1 MIKSTKSNFWGTVA
15 NLILRNRLLILI
27 TISVMTL
34 LLASQ
39 WQNMRFTFT
48 EANLLPDT
56 HPENIQYEDFI
67 KTFGEEGNLIVI
79 ALKDDNFFTE
89 EIFNEWVE
97 LNNEINK
104 FSEIDFT
111 ISTNNVQELIKDE
124 NQKKFVLRNLL
135 PNKKIDAVALEKFKQ
150 NLLIELPF
158 YKNILYSNDGKSIRS
173 AIYMNKDIVNTSRRK
188 DFIFQN
194 FIPLINSFEERTGLD
209 VRISG
214 MPYIRTLNAQNIVD
228 EIGIFV
234 ISAML
239 VTTIIFFLFFR
250 SFRATFIS
258 MFVVVIGV
266 MWAFGILGWMGYE
279 ITILTALIP
288 PLIIV
293 IGIPNC
299 IFLINKYQQE
309 VAKHGNKAKS
319 LRRVIMKIGNATL
332 MTNLTTASGFATFI
346 LTDSKVL
353 KEFGTVASINIL
365 AIFLLSLLI
374 IPIIYSFMNL
384 PNRKHLQHLNNSFIN
399 RFVKWME
406 DKVRYKRIN
415 VFIISILSLIFGIIG
430 IYQINISG
438 SIIED
443 MPKKSS
449 FFKDILFFD
458 EEFNGIVPIEVIID
472 TKREGGANR
481 LSTLKRIDK
490 LEKYIRDTPEL
501 SPALSMVGGM
511 KFIKQAYY
519 NGNPNY
525 FKLPSSQE
533 NRFIARYLK
542 NLNDSGDLLQNY
554 QDSTAQYSRVT
565 TFMKDIKTE
574 RIEEIEIDLLKEIDK
589 IFPNE
594 RYNVKLTGKPL
605 LYLKGTHYLIRN
617 LIISLSLAILLIAIF
632 MAYMFRSFKMILI
645 SLIPNLL
652 PLIITAGVM
661 GFTGIPLKPST
672 ILVFSIAFGISVDDT
687 IHFLAKYRQELIE
700 NNWKIKSAVYS
711 SLRETAIS
719 MFYTSVVLFFGF
731 AVFMSSNFG
740 GTVALGGLVSVTLL
754 FAMLANLILLPSI
767 LISLE
772 DTVSNE
778 KVFKEPKIKI
788 ISSEDEK
795 KA

>member
-1 MIKSTKSNFWGTVA
+1 
-15 NLILRNRLLILI
+15 
-27 TISVMTL
+27 
-34 LLASQ
+34 
-39 WQNMRFTFT
+39 
-48 EANLLPDT
+48 
-56 HPENIQYEDFI
+56 
-67 KTFGEEGNLIVI
+67 
-79 ALKDDNFFTE
+79 
-89 EIFNEWVE
+89 
-97 LNNEINK
+97 
-104 FSEIDFT
+104 
-111 ISTNNVQELIKDE
+111 
-124 NQKKFVLRNLL
+124 
-135 PNKKIDAVALEKFKQ
+135 
-150 NLLIELPF
+150 
-158 YKNILYSNDGKSIRS
+158 
-173 AIYMNKDIVNTSRRK
+173 
-188 DFIFQN
+188 
-194 FIPLINSFEERTGLD
+194 
-209 VRISG
+209 
-214 MPYIRTLNAQNIVD
+214 
-228 EIGIFV
+228 
-234 ISAML
+234 
-239 VTTIIFFLFFR
+239 
-250 SFRATFIS
+250 
-258 MFVVVIGV
+258 MFVVIIGV

-309 VAKHGNKAKS
+309 VAKHGNKVKS
-319 LRRVIMKIGNATL
+319 LQRVIMKIGNATL

-346 LTDSKVL
+346 LTDSKIL
-353 KEFGTVASINIL
+353 KEFGTVASINII

-374 IPIIYSFMNL
+374 IPIVYSFMNS
-384 PNRKHLQHLNNSFIN
+384 PNKKHLQHLNNN
-399 RFVKWME
+399 YVNKFVIWME
-406 DKVRYKRIN
+406 DKVKHKRIN
-415 VFIISILSLIFGIIG
+415 VFIISILSLMFGIIG

-443 MPKKSS
+443 MPKKSA

-472 TKREGGANR
+472 TKRKGGVNR
-481 LSTLKRIDK
+481 LSTIKRIDQ
-490 LEKYIRDTPEL
+490 LEKYIEDIPEL
-501 SPALSMVGGM
+501 SPALSTVRGI

-525 FKLPSSQE
+525 FKLPSTQE

-542 NLNDSGDLLQNY
+542 NMKDSGDLMQNY
-554 QDSTAQYSRVT
+554 VDSTAQFSRVT

-574 RIEEIEIDLLKEIDK
+574 RIEEIEIELLKEIDK
-589 IFPNE
+589 IFPAE

-632 MAYMFRSFKMILI
+632 MAYMFRSFKMIVI

-700 NNWKIKSAVYS
+700 NNWKIKPAVFS

-719 MFYTSVVLFFGF
+719 MFYTSIVLFFGF

-754 FAMLANLILLPSI
+754 FAMLANLILLPSL
-767 LISLE
+767 LISIE
-772 DTVSNE
+772 DKVSNE
-778 KVFKEPKIKI
+778 KVLKEPKINI
-788 ISSEDEK
+788 ISSDYNK

>member
-1 MIKSTKSNFWGTVA
+1 MIKSTKRNFWGTVA

-27 TISVMTL
+27 TIGVVTL
-34 LLASQ
+34 FLASQ
-39 WQNMRFTFT
+39 WKNMRFTFT

-56 HPENIQYEDFI
+56 HPENLQYEDFI

-79 ALKDDNFFTE
+79 ALKDDDFFTE
-89 EIFNEWVE
+89 KIFLEWIALNDKINE
-97 LNNEINK
+97 

-111 ISTNNVQELIKDE
+111 LSTNNVQSLIKDE
-124 NQKKFVLRNLL
+124 TQKKFFLQNLL
-135 PNKKIDAVALEKFKQ
+135 PNKKIDSVKLKKFKQ
-150 NLLIELPF
+150 NLILELPF
-158 YKNILYSNDGKSIRS
+158 YKNILYSINGKSIRT
-173 AIYMNKDIVNTSRRK
+173 AIYMDKDIVNTSQRK
-188 DFIFQN
+188 DFIYQT

-209 VRISG
+209 VRVSG

-234 ISAML
+234 VSAIL
-239 VTTIIFFLFFR
+239 LTSFIFFLFFR

-258 MFVVVIGV
+258 MFVVIIGV

-309 VAKHGNKAKS
+309 VAKHGNKVKS
-319 LRRVIMKIGNATL
+319 LQRVIMKIGNATL

-346 LTDSKVL
+346 LTDSKIL
-353 KEFGTVASINIL
+353 KEFGTVASINII

-374 IPIIYSFMNL
+374 IPIVYSFMNS
-384 PNRKHLQHLNNSFIN
+384 PNKKHLQHLNNN
-399 RFVKWME
+399 YVNKFVMWME
-406 DKVRYKRIN
+406 DKVKYKRIN
-415 VFIISILSLIFGIIG
+415 VFIISIISLMFGIIG

-443 MPKKSS
+443 MPKKSA

-472 TKREGGANR
+472 TKRKGGVNR
-481 LSTLKRIDK
+481 LSTIKRIDR
-490 LEKYIRDTPEL
+490 LEKYIEDIPEL
-501 SPALSMVGGM
+501 STALSTVRGI

-525 FKLPSSQE
+525 FNLPSTQE

-542 NLNDSGDLLQNY
+542 NMNDSGDLMQNY
-554 QDSTAQYSRVT
+554 VDSTAQFSRVT

-574 RIEEIEIDLLKEIDK
+574 RIEEIEKELLKEIDK
-589 IFPNE
+589 IFPTE
-594 RYNVKLTGKPL
+594 RYNVNLTGKPL

-632 MAYMFRSFKMILI
+632 MAYMFRSFKMIVI

-700 NNWKIKSAVYS
+700 NNWKIKPAVYS

-719 MFYTSVVLFFGF
+719 MFYTSIVLFFGF

-754 FAMLANLILLPSI
+754 FAMLANLILLPSL

-772 DTVSNE
+772 DKVSNE
-778 KVFKEPKIKI
+778 KVLKESKINI
-788 ISSEDEK
+788 ISSDYNK